1 MRLDYLFQNIYLL
14 WALCGISY
22 LYKKEHDHTM
32 PESDFYLMN
41 RKQVILSHIYML
53 DQSWD
58 HLHKI
63 SIKLDFIIKFLA
75 TGHVFIAQDNFY

>member
-1 MRLDYLFQNIYLL
+1 
-14 WALCGISY
+14 
-22 LYKKEHDHTM
+22 M

-41 RKQVILSHIYML
+41 HNQVILGHIYKL
-53 DQSWD
+53 DQSLD

-75 TGHVFIAQDNFY
+75 TGHVSIAQDNFY